1 MHCNCSYCCDSCN
14 SVTEVADVIVLA
26 AVTPVTEVADVI
38 VLVAVTPV
46 TEVADVIVLATTC
59 DQGWE
64 CAHSLTRSFAQ
75 IK

>member
-38 VLVAVTPV
+38 VLAFMSSV
-46 TEVADVIVLATTC
+46 TEVTDVIFL
-59 DQGWE
+59 
-64 CAHSLTRSFAQ
+64 
-75 IK
+75 